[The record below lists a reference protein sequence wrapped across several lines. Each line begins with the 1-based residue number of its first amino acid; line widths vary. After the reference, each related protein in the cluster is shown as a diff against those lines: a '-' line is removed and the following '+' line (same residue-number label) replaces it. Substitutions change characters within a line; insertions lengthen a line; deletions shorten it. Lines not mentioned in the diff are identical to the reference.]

1 MAENN
6 KDLLGLTQE
15 QMDNMFSFWTD
26 VMKLPT
32 IGPMYAFS
40 KDVSSYANDFVTL
53 GKVMAELKA
62 NMDGYWLLVNTAYTR
77 AIKETMERAP
87 KQLTS
92 RDDFEN
98 YRRAAIEAFED
109 AFTELFASP
118 EFSGV
123 YGRLFSSQLDVSKAV
138 QDIAEKNFKALNL
151 PTRSEVDDILKDV
164 AELKRGVLDLQ
175 SDKSW
180 VRSLLS
186 QGFDVYLI
194 DWKPPTAADKYVSFD
209 DYVNC
214 YIDDCVNTVLKK
226 TKVDK
231 LTLHGYCMGAT
242 MSTMYTTLHQEKV
255 RNLAVI
261 APVVD
266 TEKDTTVIGNL
277 AKNMDVNKMVNIIGN
292 LPAEQLYACYSALK
306 PFKQGVNKYFNLV
319 QNIDNDQFVGNFLRI
334 EKWLY
339 DTPPIAG
346 ETFRQWIGDI
356 YQKNLFVKNELKL
369 GSELIDLS
377 RIKVPLL
384 NIVADEDHLVSP
396 PCSAPL
402 NDEVSSR

>member
-1 MAENN
+1 MTKQELRPDQEPVVQPPAEQAKEVKKEPTVAEEV
-6 KDLLGLTQE
+6 KDAYRKLEKARNILHTAGDIEVGQTPQE
-15 QMDNMFSFWTD
+15 
-26 VMKLPT
+26 VL
-32 IGPMYAFS
+32 
-40 KDVSSYANDFVTL
+40 
-53 GKVMAELKA
+53 EE
-62 NMDGYWLLVNTAYTR
+62 TR
-77 AIKETMERAP
+77 A
-87 KQLTS
+87 
-92 RDDFEN
+92 
-98 YRRAAIEAFED
+98 YRLLHYQQMVAKTAKTPI
-109 AFTELFASP
+109 LV
-118 EFSGV
+118 V
-123 YGRLFSSQLDVSKAV
+123 Y
-138 QDIAEKNFKALNL
+138 ALIN
-151 PTRSEVDDILKDV
+151 RSY
-164 AELKRGVLDLQ
+164 VLDLQ

-214 YIDDCVNTVLKK
+214 YVDDCVNTVLKK
-226 TKVDK
+226 TKTDK

-346 ETFRQWIGDI
+346 ETFRQWVADI

-384 NIVADEDHLVSP
+384 NIVANEDHLVSP
-396 PCSAPL
+396 QCSAPL
-402 NDEVSSR
+402 NDVVSSTDKRLMRFHTGHVGLIASLYSQNNVLPKVGQWLKARSQ

>member
-1 MAENN
+1 MTKQELRP
-6 KDLLGLTQE
+6 DQTQE
-15 QMDNMFSFWTD
+15 VQPPAEQAKEAKKEPT
-26 VMKLPT
+26 VAEEVKETYRKL
-32 IGPMYAFS
+32 
-40 KDVSSYANDFVTL
+40 
-53 GKVMAELKA
+53 EKA
-62 NMDGYWLLVNTAYTR
+62 KNILHAAGDIEVGQTPHEVLEETR
-77 AIKETMERAP
+77 A
-87 KQLTS
+87 
-92 RDDFEN
+92 
-98 YRRAAIEAFED
+98 YRLLHYQQMVAKTAKTPI
-109 AFTELFASP
+109 LV
-118 EFSGV
+118 V
-123 YGRLFSSQLDVSKAV
+123 Y
-138 QDIAEKNFKALNL
+138 ALIN
-151 PTRSEVDDILKDV
+151 RSY
-164 AELKRGVLDLQ
+164 VLDLQ

-277 AKNMDVNKMVNIIGN
+277 AKNTDVNKMVNIIGN

-346 ETFRQWIGDI
+346 ETFRQWIADI

-377 RIKVPLL
+377 KIKVPLL

-396 PCSAPL
+396 QCSAPL
-402 NDEVSSR
+402 NDVVSSTDKRLMRFHTGHVGLIANLYSQNNVLPKVGQWLKARSQ

>member
-1 MAENN
+1 MTKQELRPDQKQGVQPPADQAKESKKEPSVAEEV
-6 KDLLGLTQE
+6 KETYR
-15 QMDNMFSFWTD
+15 
-26 VMKLPT
+26 KLEKAKNILHTAGDIEVGQTPHE
-32 IGPMYAFS
+32 
-40 KDVSSYANDFVTL
+40 VL
-53 GKVMAELKA
+53 AE
-62 NMDGYWLLVNTAYTR
+62 TR
-77 AIKETMERAP
+77 A
-87 KQLTS
+87 
-92 RDDFEN
+92 
-98 YRRAAIEAFED
+98 YR
-109 AFTELFASP
+109 LLH
-118 EFSGV
+118 
-123 YGRLFSSQLDVSKAV
+123 YQQMVSKTAKTPILV
-138 QDIAEKNFKALNL
+138 VYALIN
-151 PTRSEVDDILKDV
+151 RSY
-164 AELKRGVLDLQ
+164 VLDLQ

-180 VRSLLS
+180 VKSLLT

-194 DWKPPTAADKYVSFD
+194 DWKTPTSADKYVTFD

-214 YIDDCVNTVLKK
+214 YIEDCVNIVLKK
-226 TKVDK
+226 DKVDK

-242 MSTMYTTLHQEKV
+242 MSTMYTTLHQERV

-277 AKNMDVNKMVNIIGN
+277 AKNMDVDKMVSVIGN
-292 LPAEQLYACYSALK
+292 LPSEQLYACYSALK

-346 ETFRQWIGDI
+346 ETFRQWIADI

-369 GSELIDLS
+369 RGELIDLS
-377 RIKVPLL
+377 KIKVPLL

-396 PCSAPL
+396 QCSAPL
-402 NDEVSSR
+402 NDVVSSTDKRLMRFHTGHVGLIASLYSQNNVLPKVGQWLKARSQ